1 MSKRDLCPRSA
12 GRGGAGFLQQ
22 DPIQAVLQT
31 RREEFDA
38 AIDRE
43 VQEFDTATAEAVVRA
58 ELARGE
64 ADQLAAR
71 S

>member
-1 MSKRDLCPRSA
+1 
-12 GRGGAGFLQQ
+12 
-22 DPIQAVLQT
+22 
-31 RREEFDA
+31 
-38 AIDRE
+38 